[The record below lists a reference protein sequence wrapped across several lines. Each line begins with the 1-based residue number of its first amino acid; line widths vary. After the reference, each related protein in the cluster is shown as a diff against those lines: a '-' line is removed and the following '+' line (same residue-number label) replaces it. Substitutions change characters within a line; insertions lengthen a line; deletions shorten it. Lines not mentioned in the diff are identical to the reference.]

1 MKALIEIGYMIVGI
15 GLMGMVVLVGIIGG
29 IKLLQQI
36 NKIKDPEQ
44 MEYTNINPIELGLAC
59 IVCIGYIVGK
69 LWIHYKV
76 EQNPNKIKNTKGVIK
91 RGAEWEN

>member
-1 MKALIEIGYMIVGI
+1 
-15 GLMGMVVLVGIIGG
+15 
-29 IKLLQQI
+29 
-36 NKIKDPEQ
+36 

-69 LWIHYKV
+69 VWIHYKV
-76 EQNPNKIKNTKGVIK
+76 GDNTNTKDTKKPKGVIK